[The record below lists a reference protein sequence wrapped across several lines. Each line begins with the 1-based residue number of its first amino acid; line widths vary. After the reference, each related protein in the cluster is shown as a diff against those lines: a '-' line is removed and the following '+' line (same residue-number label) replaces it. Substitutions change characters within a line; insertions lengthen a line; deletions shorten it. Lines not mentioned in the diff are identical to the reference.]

1 MAAEII
7 CRCHFAAPRSFSFL
21 TTDTDYPV
29 SGLAVENVAFDTFS
43 QLHSL
48 RKAHEK
54 CITMVT
60 PPPPSFFYFFFIL
73 NALAKTKDPMVK
85 ISFDNYATIFGV
97 TPTGIVRYLRL
108 VTPVDREK
116 QMAYTFTVRLPF
128 YLFCVKL
135 LDELYVLFCVLKQS
149 SQVLPT
155 TGGACRYKTDL
166 AFTGDRVFLEV

>member
-1 MAAEII
+1 
-7 CRCHFAAPRSFSFL
+7 
-21 TTDTDYPV
+21 
-29 SGLAVENVAFDTFS
+29 
-43 QLHSL
+43 
-48 RKAHEK
+48 
-54 CITMVT
+54 
-60 PPPPSFFYFFFIL
+60 
-73 NALAKTKDPMVK
+73 MVK

-155 TGGACRYKTDL
+155 TGGTCRYKTDL